1 MKYRAYVGALVGVV
15 LASEVDAHGMAPA
28 NGWQVN
34 FFTHANS
41 IQREEG
47 TSKREEFTL
56 GESTLFV
63 ATTLGERWSAITE
76 ITYQPKLYRDDTV
89 KVERLQLRYELNDEQ
104 YFVIGKIHT
113 PMNYWN
119 DTYHH
124 GRVFFPTIYRPLAFE
139 RFIPIHDIGLRW
151 GGRGIGEQDLF
162 FDLVL
167 GSGIT
172 AESEHEF
179 FGNGINSTTASVGF
193 YPLEDWTLQVGYY
206 SDTLID
212 HETLPGHQMH
222 ATPMPNNMGQDL
234 DFELFAFSSQFENG
248 KFRALTELS
257 VNRTEDSDW
266 NYSIFQ
272 YGAYKVDPDLALYAY
287 YDMTSVDDSG
297 LHFAVGEEIR
307 TGVGVS
313 YFFATTAVVKVEL
326 IDHEND
332 ILPDSKDGLELR
344 MQIAVGF

>member
-1 MKYRAYVGALVGVV
+1 MKPSYLSACLGLV
-15 LASEVDAHGMAPA
+15 LSFEVQAHGMAPA
-28 NGWQVN
+28 SGWQVN

-47 TSKREEFTL
+47 TTKREEFTL

-63 ATTLGERWSAITE
+63 ATNLGNRWSALTE

-89 KVERLQLRYELNDEQ
+89 KVERLQLRYELTDEQ
-104 YFVIGKIHT
+104 YFVIGKVHT

-151 GGRGIGEQDLF
+151 GGRGIGDKDMF
-162 FDLVL
+162 FDLVV

-179 FGNGINSTTASVGF
+179 FGNGMNSATASFGF
-193 YPLEDWTLQVGYY
+193 YPTQDWSVQVGYY

-212 HETLPGHQMH
+212 RETLPGHKAH
-222 ATPMPNNMGQDL
+222 AMPMPANQAEDL
-234 DFELFAFSSQFENG
+234 DYELFAFSSQFENDNY
-248 KFRALTELS
+248 RALTEIS
-257 VNRTEDSDW
+257 MNRTADSDW

-272 YGAYKVDPDLALYAY
+272 YGAYKVTPDLSLYGY
-287 YDMTSVDDSG
+287 YDITSVEDG
-297 LHFAVGEEIR
+297 GVHFAPGEEIR
-307 TGVGVS
+307 AGLGLS
-313 YFFATTAVVKVEL
+313 YFFTTMGVVKFEF
-326 IDHEND
+326 IEHEND

-344 MQIAVGF
+344 MQVAVGF

>member
-1 MKYRAYVGALVGVV
+1 MKLRYFSAALVVL
-15 LASEVDAHGMAPA
+15 LASAEVHAHGMAPA
-28 NGWQVN
+28 SGWQVN

-41 IQREEG
+41 IQREEKA
-47 TSKREEFTL
+47 TNREEFTL

-63 ATTLGERWSAITE
+63 ATSLGNRWSALTE
-76 ITYQPKLYRDDTV
+76 ITYQPALYRDDTV
-89 KVERLQLRYELNDEQ
+89 KVERLQLRYELDDEQ

-151 GGRGIGEQDLF
+151 GGRGIGNSDVF

-167 GSGIT
+167 GSGIS

-179 FGNGINSTTASVGF
+179 FGNGVKSATASIGF
-193 YPLEDWTLQVGYY
+193 YPTEDWSVQVGYY
-206 SDTLID
+206 TDTLID
-212 HETLPGHQMH
+212 HETLPGHSMH
-222 ATPMPNNMGQDL
+222 AMPMPGDTGQNL
-234 DFELFAFSSQFENG
+234 DYELFAFSSQFEND
-248 KFRALTELS
+248 KIRALTELS
-257 VNRTEDSDW
+257 VNRTETSDW

-272 YGAYKVDPDLALYAY
+272 YGGYKVNPDLSIYAY
-287 YDMTSVDDSG
+287 YDITSVEDG
-297 LHFAVGEEIR
+297 GVHFAQGEEVKAGI
-307 TGVGVS
+307 GVS
-313 YFFATTAVVKVEL
+313 YFFATAAVVKMEL
-326 IDHEND
+326 IEHEND
-332 ILPDSKDGLELR
+332 ILPDSKDGIELR

>member
-1 MKYRAYVGALVGVV
+1 MKLVCTLSTV
-15 LASEVDAHGMAPA
+15 LGLLLATEASAHSMAPA
-28 NGWQVN
+28 SGWQVN

-63 ATTLGERWSAITE
+63 ATNLGNRWSALTE
-76 ITYQPKLYRDDTV
+76 VTYQPKLYRDDTV
-89 KVERLQLRYELNDEQ
+89 KVERLQLRYEVNDEQ

-151 GGRGIGEQDLF
+151 GGRGIGKKDMF

-167 GSGIT
+167 GSGIS

-179 FGNGINSTTASVGF
+179 FGNGINSATASVGY
-193 YPLEDWTLQVGYY
+193 YPNDNWSLQVGYY
-206 SDTLID
+206 TDTLID
-212 HETLPGHQMH
+212 HEILPGHRFH
-222 ATPMPNNMGQDL
+222 ALPMPNHEQDL
-234 DFELFAFSSQFENG
+234 DYELFAFSSQFENETY
-248 KFRALTELS
+248 RTLTEVS

-272 YGAYKVDPDLALYAY
+272 YGAYKMSADLSLYAY
-287 YDMTSVDDSG
+287 YDITSVEDG
-297 LHFAVGEEIR
+297 GVHFALGEEIR
-307 TGVGVS
+307 GGLGLS
-313 YFFATTAVVKVEL
+313 YFFATAAVIKFEL

-332 ILPDSKDGLELR
+332 ILPDSKDGLEFR